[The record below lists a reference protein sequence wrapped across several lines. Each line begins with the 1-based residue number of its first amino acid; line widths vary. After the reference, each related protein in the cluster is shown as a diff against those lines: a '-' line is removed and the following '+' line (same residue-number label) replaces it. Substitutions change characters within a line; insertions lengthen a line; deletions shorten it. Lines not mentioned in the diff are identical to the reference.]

1 MKQITVLGV
10 GNILMQDEGFGVNVV
25 EELGN
30 RYLFPDSVQVLDGG
44 TLGMELLNFLTG
56 SEKLL
61 IIDAVSGGKPPGTLY
76 EFSGE
81 EVKLYFKQKISVHE
95 MGVRDILT
103 TLELLGQPVK
113 ELKLIGIEP
122 ESIEVGVGLT
132 DVTAQK
138 LGAAVEMTVNKLK
151 SWQVEVKEVKNG
163 QQKN

>member
-1 MKQITVLGV
+1 
-10 GNILMQDEGFGVNVV
+10 
-25 EELGN
+25 
-30 RYLFPDSVQVLDGG
+30 
-44 TLGMELLNFLTG
+44 
-56 SEKLL
+56 
-61 IIDAVSGGKPPGTLY
+61 
-76 EFSGE
+76 
-81 EVKLYFKQKISVHE
+81 